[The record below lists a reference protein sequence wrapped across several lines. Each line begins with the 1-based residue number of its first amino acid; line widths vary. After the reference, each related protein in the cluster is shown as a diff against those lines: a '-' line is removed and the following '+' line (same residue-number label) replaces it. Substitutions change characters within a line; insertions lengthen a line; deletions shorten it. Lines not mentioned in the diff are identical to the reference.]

1 MKYLTFILVLFC
13 AFLSGLLIKPA
24 HAADPFLSDSN
35 GGGSYAG
42 EIVRKKESL
51 TSSQKYSGAT
61 AELPN
66 AGVGEVK
73 KTAFKGTIDKLVN
86 KKTLINKRRSSTWT
100 GFRGIEGTEAETK
113 YYNSSEY
120 KVLKELSKP
129 IPKRKAFGNKLDS
142 VENTLRRTRPK
153 KRSIVKPVNNKTD
166 SFFSSSG
173 Y

>member
-1 MKYLTFILVLFC
+1 MKYIVYIFI
-13 AFLSGLLIKPA
+13 FLSPA
-24 HAADPFLSDSN
+24 FAADPFLSDSN

-42 EIVRKKESL
+42 EIVRKKENL
-51 TSSQKYSGAT
+51 NTSQKYYGAT

-66 AGVGEVK
+66 AGVGGVK
-73 KTAFKGTIDKLVN
+73 ESSFQGTIDKLVN
-86 KKTLINKRRSSTWT
+86 KKTLINRRRSSTWT

-142 VENTLRRTRPK
+142 VESTLRSCLLYTSPSPRDQRGSRMP
-153 KRSIVKPVNNKTD
+153 
-166 SFFSSSG
+166 SSA
-173 Y
+173 